1 MIENPE
7 SATPRVVAI
16 IPARGGSK
24 GVPGKNLR
32 RVGGVPLVARAVTA
46 CRRSRLIDAVF
57 VSTDDPEIAEI
68 SRAAGAQVIERPP
81 TIAGDLASSES
92 ALLHAIEEL
101 SATGHAPE
109 VLVFVQCTSPF
120 IQPEDLDDGV
130 SLVLDDVCDSAF
142 SGVATYDFIWRDGEP
157 AGRPG
162 GGAMVGQNHDAAVR
176 PRRQDRRPDFR
187 ETGAFYIM
195 RVSGFRAHQHRFF
208 GRTQVVEVPELTA
221 MEIDTPQELIM
232 AESLASLV
240 DPPTTELV
248 GVRALITDFDGV
260 HTADT
265 AYVDQDGHETVRVSR
280 SDGYGVA
287 ELRRI
292 GLPFLILSKER
303 NPVVAARAAKLGVE
317 HLQGIDDKI
326 GALTTWL
333 AEHGIDS
340 RDVVYLGNDVN
351 DLGPMSLV
359 GWPAA
364 VADAHPQVRA
374 AARVILNRSGGNGA
388 VRELCDRILAGRA
401 MHDLINDELISG
413 DGAGRGP
420 AGAPGGS
427 PARSGQAVP
436 AGAAASAG
444 TNGNRPA

>member
-1 MIENPE
+1 MVKSSEQL
-7 SATPRVVAI
+7 RVVAI

-32 RVGGVPLVARAVTA
+32 RVGGVPLVARAVAA
-46 CRRSRLIDAVF
+46 CRRSRFIDEVY

-68 SRAAGAQVIERPP
+68 GRAAGSRVIERPP

-92 ALLHAIEEL
+92 ALLHALEEL
-101 SATGHAPE
+101 AANGHTPD

-120 IQPEDLDDGV
+120 IQPEDLDSGV
-130 SLVLDDVCDSAF
+130 SLVLGDECDSAF
-142 SGVATYDFIWRDGEP
+142 SGIATYDFIWRDR
-157 AGRPG
+157 AHDVVPG
-162 GGAMVGQNHDAAVR
+162 GGAMIGQNHDAAVR

-195 RVSGFRAHQHRFF
+195 KVAGFRAHQHRFF
-208 GRTQVVEVPELTA
+208 GRTRVVEVPDLTA

-240 DPPTTELV
+240 DPPSTELV

-265 AYVDQDGHETVRVSR
+265 AYVDQDGRETVRVSR

-287 ELRRI
+287 ELRRAQVPI
-292 GLPFLILSKER
+292 LILSKER

-326 GALTTWL
+326 GALTAWL
-333 AEHGIDS
+333 LERGIDS
-340 RDVVYLGNDVN
+340 RDVAYLGNDVN
-351 DLGPMSLV
+351 DLGPMSMV

-364 VADAHPQVRA
+364 VADAHPQVRS

-388 VRELCDRILAGRA
+388 VREICDRILSGRRLDDQLSGADAGT
-401 MHDLINDELISG
+401 
-413 DGAGRGP
+413 
-420 AGAPGGS
+420 S
-427 PARSGQAVP
+427 PAAGPDESSARSEPAVP
-436 AGAAASAG
+436 AGAAASAAP
-444 TNGNRPA
+444 NGSRPAS

>member
-7 SATPRVVAI
+7 TTTPRVIAI
-16 IPARGGSK
+16 VPARGGSK

-32 RVGGVPLVARAVTA
+32 RVGGVPLVARAITA
-46 CRRSRLIDAVF
+46 CRRSRFIDTVF

-92 ALLHAIEEL
+92 ALLHALEEL
-101 SATGHAPE
+101 AAVGHTPE

-120 IQPEDLDDGV
+120 IQPEDLDEGV
-130 SLVLDDVCDSAF
+130 SLVLDDACDSAF
-142 SGVATYDFIWRDGEP
+142 SGVATYDFIWRDGEA
-157 AGRPG
+157 AGQPG
-162 GGAMVGQNHDAAVR
+162 GGSMVGQNHDAAVR

-187 ETGAFYIM
+187 ETGAFYVM

-208 GRTQVVEVPELTA
+208 GRTRVVEVPELTA

-232 AESLASLV
+232 AESLASVV
-240 DPPTTELV
+240 DPPTTDLA

-265 AYVDQDGHETVRVSR
+265 AYLDQDGHESVRVSR

-287 ELRRI
+287 ELRRA
-292 GLPFLILSKER
+292 GVPFLILSKER
-303 NPVVAARAAKLGVE
+303 NPVVAARAAKLSVE
-317 HLQGIDDKI
+317 SLQGIDDKI
-326 GALTTWL
+326 GALSAWL
-333 AEHGIDS
+333 ADRGIDS
-340 RDVVYLGNDVN
+340 RDVAYLGNDVN

-388 VRELCDRILAGRA
+388 VREICDRILAGRQVD
-401 MHDLINDELISG
+401 DLFSL
-413 DGAGRGP
+413 DGAGSATAGGP
-420 AGAPGGS
+420 DGS
-427 PARSGQAVP
+427 SARSAQAVP
-436 AGAAASAG
+436 AGASASAG